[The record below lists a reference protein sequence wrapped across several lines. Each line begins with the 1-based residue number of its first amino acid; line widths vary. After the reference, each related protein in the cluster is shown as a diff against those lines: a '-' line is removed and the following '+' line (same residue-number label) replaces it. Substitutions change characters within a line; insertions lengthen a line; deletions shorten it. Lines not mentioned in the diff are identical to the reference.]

1 VVSGRSV
8 IPTQEFHQ
16 REGGVRL
23 RCGPQ
28 LQGVPVVLLRLGPL
42 LRVYGDGSGSGV
54 VRQGGVALPHQLQV
68 RFAAPAGGGFV
79 RRSAARA
86 ND

>member
-28 LQGVPVVLLRLGPL
+28 LQGVPVVLLRLRPL
-42 LRVYGDGSGSGV
+42 LRVHRDGSGSGV
-54 VRQGGVALPHQLQV
+54 VR
-68 RFAAPAGGGFV
+68 
-79 RRSAARA
+79 
-86 ND
+86 